1 MIQIEQIPLGVG
13 GLEKRA
19 EEFLAA
25 NGLAPE
31 PLDYFAVLTD
41 GDKILACGGF
51 EKNVIKCVAT
61 SPEARDMQLSNKIV
75 SHLRSELKSRGA
87 SDIFV
92 FTKRSNREIFASLA
106 FHPIAQ
112 SDDAVLLE
120 SSARGV
126 SSFCEKLSAFACDG
140 KNGCIVMNLSLW
152 GTVILPKPPRK
163 AATGCTS
170 LRSERTRRSFLSR

>member
-51 EKNVIKCVAT
+51 EKNVIKC
-61 SPEARDMQLSNKIV
+61 S
-75 SHLRSELKSRGA
+75 
-87 SDIFV
+87 
-92 FTKRSNREIFASLA
+92 
-106 FHPIAQ
+106 
-112 SDDAVLLE
+112 
-120 SSARGV
+120 
-126 SSFCEKLSAFACDG
+126 
-140 KNGCIVMNLSLW
+140 
-152 GTVILPKPPRK
+152 
-163 AATGCTS
+163 
-170 LRSERTRRSFLSR
+170 

>member
-13 GLEKRA
+13 GIEKRA

-75 SHLRSELKSRGA
+75 SHLRSELKAAERATFLCLQNAPTGRFSKA
-87 SDIFV
+87 LP
-92 FTKRSNREIFASLA
+92 FTR
-106 FHPIAQ
+106 
-112 SDDAVLLE
+112 
-120 SSARGV
+120 
-126 SSFCEKLSAFACDG
+126 
-140 KNGCIVMNLSLW
+140 
-152 GTVILPKPPRK
+152 
-163 AATGCTS
+163 
-170 LRSERTRRSFLSR
+170 

>member
-13 GLEKRA
+13 GIEKRA

-92 FTKRSNREIFASLA
+92 FTKRSNREIFESLA

-126 SSFCEKLSAFACDG
+126 SSFAKSFPSLPATAKTAVLS
-140 KNGCIVMNLSLW
+140 
-152 GTVILPKPPRK
+152 
-163 AATGCTS
+163 
-170 LRSERTRRSFLSR
+170 